1 MPSGILLAG
10 KATGALRRRRPGNM
24 VYRRTLR
31 REVACTGIGLHSG
44 RPVRLRLLPAPAEHG
59 IRFARTDVGVEIPA
73 TLGHIGGQDHA
84 TTLRRDGVSI
94 GTVEHLLAALYGMG
108 VDDVR
113 VEVEGPEV
121 PVLDGSAAPFVILL
135 HEAGLRPLA
144 APRLHLRVREAV
156 EVVHG
161 AKSARLVPC
170 DHFEIG
176 YSIGFD
182 HPLLRHQA
190 LSLRVTPR
198 SFTEALAPARTFGFL
213 REVEMLRK
221 SGLALGGSLENAV
234 VIGETGVLNNK
245 LRFDDEFV
253 RHKILDAVGDLALL
267 GHPLLGRLEATRAG
281 HALHA
286 AVAQK
291 LLATAGAWEL
301 VPAGA
306 PALEAAPAAALQP
319 AGA

>member
-1 MPSGILLAG
+1 M
-10 KATGALRRRRPGNM
+10 
-24 VYRRTLR
+24 
-31 REVACTGIGLHSG
+31 
-44 RPVRLRLLPAPAEHG
+44 
-59 IRFARTDVGVEIPA
+59 
-73 TLGHIGGQDHA
+73 
-84 TTLRRDGVSI
+84 
-94 GTVEHLLAALYGMG
+94 
-108 VDDVR
+108 
-113 VEVEGPEV
+113 
-121 PVLDGSAAPFVILL
+121 
-135 HEAGLRPLA
+135 
-144 APRLHLRVREAV
+144 
-156 EVVHG
+156 
-161 AKSARLVPC
+161 PC
-170 DHFEIG
+170 DHFEVG
-176 YSIGFD
+176 YTIGFD

-267 GHPLLGRLEATRAG
+267 GHPLLGRLEATKAG

-291 LLATAGAWEL
+291 LARDARAPGSSCRPEL
-301 VPAGA
+301 